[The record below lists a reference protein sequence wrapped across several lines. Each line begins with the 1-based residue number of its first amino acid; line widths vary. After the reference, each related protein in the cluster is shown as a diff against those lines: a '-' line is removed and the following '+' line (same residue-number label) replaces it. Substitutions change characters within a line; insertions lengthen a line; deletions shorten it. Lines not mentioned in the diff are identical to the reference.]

1 MEVRDFLTN
10 EIKSGEY
17 RLNTD
22 CSLTE
27 FDDRLKC
34 IYHLQSS
41 FRGKLDRQHLK
52 MRIYLKTAEKYV
64 KNLQKRCRRSYQRE
78 LKRRKLLI
86 QMLEEL
92 NLAESE
98 ETAK

>member
-1 MEVRDFLTN
+1 MEVKAFLLN

-22 CSLTE
+22 RSLAG
-27 FDDRLKC
+27 FDAQLKC
-34 IYHLQSS
+34 IYHLQTS
-41 FRGKLDRQHLK
+41 FRGNLDWRHLK
-52 MRIYLKTAEKYV
+52 MRIYLRKMK
-64 KNLQKRCRRSYQRE
+64 KRMRKLQKRCRRNYQRE
-78 LKRRKLLI
+78 LKRRKLLM

>member
-1 MEVRDFLTN
+1 MKDYKRALCELIEN
-10 EIKSGEY
+10 ISKKI
-17 RLNTD
+17 
-22 CSLTE
+22 
-27 FDDRLKC
+27 DDRLKC

-64 KNLQKRCRRSYQRE
+64 KNLQKRCRRNYQRE

-86 QMLEEL
+86 QMLER
-92 NLAESE
+92 A
-98 ETAK
+98 

>member
-22 CSLTE
+22 RSLTE

-64 KNLQKRCRRSYQRE
+64 KNLQKRSRRNYQRE

>member
-1 MEVRDFLTN
+1 MEVKDFLLN

-17 RLNTD
+17 RLNID
-22 CSLTE
+22 RSLAG
-27 FDDRLKC
+27 FDAQLKC
-34 IYHLQSS
+34 IYHLQTS
-41 FRGKLDRQHLK
+41 FRGKLDWRHLK
-52 MRIYLKTAEKYV
+52 MRIGLKTAEKYV
-64 KNLQKRCRRSYQRE
+64 KNLQKRCRRNYQRE
-78 LKRRKLLI
+78 LKRRKLLM

>member
-1 MEVRDFLTN
+1 MEIRDFLTN

-64 KNLQKRCRRSYQRE
+64 KNLQKRCRRNYQRE
-78 LKRRKLLI
+78 LKRRKLLM

>member
-22 CSLTE
+22 RSLTE

-64 KNLQKRCRRSYQRE
+64 KICKKGAGEIIS
-78 LKRRKLLI
+78 
-86 QMLEEL
+86 
-92 NLAESE
+92 ES
-98 ETAK
+98 

>member
-1 MEVRDFLTN
+1 MEIRDFLTN

-64 KNLQKRCRRSYQRE
+64 KNRQKRCRRNYQRE
-78 LKRRKLLI
+78 LKRRKLLM

>member
-1 MEVRDFLTN
+1 MEVKDFLTN

-22 CSLTE
+22 RSLTE

-64 KNLQKRCRRSYQRE
+64 FNE
-78 LKRRKLLI
+78 LSAR
-86 QMLEEL
+86 
-92 NLAESE
+92 
-98 ETAK
+98 

>member
-1 MEVRDFLTN
+1 
-10 EIKSGEY
+10 
-17 RLNTD
+17 
-22 CSLTE
+22 
-27 FDDRLKC
+27 
-34 IYHLQSS
+34 
-41 FRGKLDRQHLK
+41 

-64 KNLQKRCRRSYQRE
+64 KNLQKRCRKNYQRE
-78 LKRRKLLI
+78 LKRRKLLM

>member
-1 MEVRDFLTN
+1 MEVKDFLLN

-22 CSLTE
+22 HSLTE
-27 FDDRLKC
+27 FDGRLKC

-41 FRGKLDRQHLK
+41 FRGKLDLRHLK

-64 KNLQKRCRRSYQRE
+64 KNLQKRCRRNYQRE

>member
-1 MEVRDFLTN
+1 MKVKDFLLN

-22 CSLTE
+22 RSLAE
-27 FDDRLKC
+27 FDGQLKC

-52 MRIYLKTAEKYV
+52 MRIYLRKMEKRMR
-64 KNLQKRCRRSYQRE
+64 NYQRE
-78 LKRRKLLI
+78 LKRRKLLM

-92 NLAESE
+92 NLAESK

>member
-1 MEVRDFLTN
+1 MEVRDFLLN

-22 CSLTE
+22 RSLTE
-27 FDDRLKC
+27 FDGRLKC

-52 MRIYLKTAEKYV
+52 MRIHLRKMEKRMR
-64 KNLQKRCRRSYQRE
+64 KLQKRCRRNYQRE
-78 LKRRKLLI
+78 LKRRMLLM

>member
-1 MEVRDFLTN
+1 MEIRDFLTN

-22 CSLTE
+22 RSLTE

-41 FRGKLDRQHLK
+41 FRENWIGS
-52 MRIYLKTAEKYV
+52 I
-64 KNLQKRCRRSYQRE
+64 
-78 LKRRKLLI
+78 
-86 QMLEEL
+86 
-92 NLAESE
+92 
-98 ETAK
+98 

>member
-1 MEVRDFLTN
+1 MEVKDFLLN

-22 CSLTE
+22 RSLTE

-52 MRIYLKTAEKYV
+52 MRIYLRKMEKRMR
-64 KNLQKRCRRSYQRE
+64 KLQNRCKRNYQRE
-78 LKRRKLLI
+78 LKRRKLLM

>member
-22 CSLTE
+22 QSLAE

-64 KNLQKRCRRSYQRE
+64 KNLQKRCRRNYQRE